1 MNHNIVIGIEGYV
14 GAGKTSICK
23 ELLNQIPDSI
33 LLHGGNL
40 YRAIVYAVM
49 NSGIDLK
56 DLTKKLE
63 NIDIKQVMDKMKIEI
78 KLNQNRETELY
89 MAGNLIK
96 DEELQSPKAS
106 MAVSM
111 VGGIADNS
119 RLYSFARDLINQ
131 FKEKYH
137 VIVSGRDL
145 MNIYPDLDYHIMVVA
160 SLEERVKRKAN
171 QYCKDKLNLQK
182 LRESIVK
189 RDELQEKAGYYKIY
203 PNTIQ
208 VDVTEC
214 ESVEE
219 STKKVLGHIKLLEL
233 I

>member
-96 DEELQSPKAS
+96 DEALQSPKAS

-214 ESVEE
+214 ESIEE

>member
-89 MAGNLIK
+89 IAGNLIK
-96 DEELQSPKAS
+96 DEELQSQKSS